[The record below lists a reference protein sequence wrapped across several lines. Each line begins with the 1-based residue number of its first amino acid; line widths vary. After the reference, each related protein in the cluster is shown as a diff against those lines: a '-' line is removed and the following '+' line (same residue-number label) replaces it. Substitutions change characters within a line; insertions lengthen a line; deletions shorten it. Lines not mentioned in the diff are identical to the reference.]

1 MSETV
6 SKRHNVGSARWE
18 LAKTNDPHGPYIVFL
33 ENCSVTRKVL
43 VVEEKNELSWS
54 AWRVCHR
61 RLNENR
67 LFVIHKEGLPIS
79 QEKQIPFSSVG
90 LDSLTDDLY

>member
-33 ENCSVTRKVL
+33 R
-43 VVEEKNELSWS
+43 EL
-54 AWRVCHR
+54 
-61 RLNENR
+61 LG
-67 LFVIHKEGLPIS
+67 HKESAGS
-79 QEKQIPFSSVG
+79 
-90 LDSLTDDLY
+90 

>member
-1 MSETV
+1 MEAEPAASNNENQGKCLGT
-6 SKRHNVGSARWE
+6 KLGALH
-18 LAKTNDPHGPYIVFL
+18 IVFL

>member
-43 VVEEKNELSWS
+43 VVE
-54 AWRVCHR
+54 A
-61 RLNENR
+61 
-67 LFVIHKEGLPIS
+67 
-79 QEKQIPFSSVG
+79 
-90 LDSLTDDLY
+90 